1 MFFIARKENNNNKQD
16 SNNNKRE
23 RKIETT
29 RERGIAATIA
39 KEQGTIRTT
48 TREV

>member
-1 MFFIARKENNNNKQD
+1 MFFIARKENNNKKD

-23 RKIETT
+23 REGKT
-29 RERGIAATIA
+29 ATIA